1 MIIKEKEKIL
11 LITIIISLILLF
23 AILAIRIGRI
33 GYRSGDLKEVSA
45 SSLDMINIINISQD
59 DINIAKDAK
68 LNIFK
73 SGKNNDEGTIA
84 PGTNGSYKFCIQNT
98 TDDDIKYNINFSDI
112 SKYKV
117 NMKYKLKIDNIY
129 IKGDENN
136 YVDIWALSTKEI
148 RVLRNSNNVFTL
160 EWCWV
165 QEDDKQD
172 TYVGSLKEDVYYT
185 LNLGVV
191 ATRIGI

>member
-84 PGTNGSYKFCIQNT
+84 PGSHGSYKFCIQNT